1 MGLAEMQ
8 RRGWMAF
15 THDSAISNWVEHVY
29 PYSVQIALDPLN
41 IAAWSRHGGT
51 WFAGVNILPND
62 RLGRLESGPALAGS
76 AIDFI
81 TGLHGPLALDHA
93 QISVIYPGYPTYDG
107 VETEPAHRYREIRC
121 GAHVDGLRPDGPDRR
136 RYIYEPHQF
145 VLGVPLV
152 KTSGQASPMVVWE
165 GSHNIIRAAFKSVL
179 DTVPA
184 ADWGKTDLTDVYHA
198 ARKDCFE
205 RCPRVTVFA
214 QPGECYLLHRLS
226 LHGILP
232 WGSDAIAP
240 LEGRMVA
247 YFRPENDG
255 NLDDW
260 LNGSY

>member
-1 MGLAEMQ
+1 MGLAAMN
-8 RRGWMAF
+8 RRGWMVF
-15 THDSAISNWVEHVY
+15 SHDAAIDDWVEHVF
-29 PYSVQIALDPLN
+29 PYAVQIASDPTN
-41 IAAWSRHGGT
+41 IAAWLRHKGT

-62 RLGRLESGPALAGS
+62 GLGRLGGGPALAGS
-76 AIDFI
+76 AIDLI
-81 TGLHGPLALDHA
+81 TKLHGPLALDCA
-93 QISVIYPGYPTYDG
+93 QISVMYPGYPAYDG
-107 VETEPAHRYREIRC
+107 SESEAAHRYREIRC
-121 GAHVDGLRPDGPDRR
+121 AAHVDGLRPDGPDRR

-152 KTSGQASPMVVWE
+152 KTSEQASPLVVWE

-179 DTVPA
+179 DTVPVTG
-184 ADWGKTDLTDVYHA
+184 WGKIDLTDVYHA

-205 RCPRVTVFA
+205 RCPRVTVLA

-232 WGSDAIAP
+232 WGRDAIAP
-240 LEGRMVA
+240 MEGRMVA